1 MAAIFLIGRLILGAY
16 YLFGAYHHFSDT
28 STMAGYAG
36 SHGVPY
42 PTAAI
47 LVSGLLLA
55 IAGVTLVLG
64 LLPRVGVVALV
75 LFFLPVTFTMHQ
87 FWADTNAAARMADMV
102 NFTKNLALLGSSLM
116 FLAIPEPWP
125 YSLRRTVRWRVRAR
139 A

>member
-16 YLFGAYHHFSDT
+16 YLFSAYHHFSET
-28 STMAGYAG
+28 SMLAHYAA
-36 SHGVPY
+36 SRGVPY

-47 LVSGLLLA
+47 LASGLLLA
-55 IAGVTLVLG
+55 IAGVTLLLG
-64 LLPRVGVVALV
+64 VLPRVGVVALV
-75 LFFLPVTFTMHQ
+75 LFLLPVTFAMHP
-87 FWADTNAAARMADMV
+87 FWADTNPTARMGDLV

-125 YSLRRTVRWRVRAR
+125 YSLRRTVRWRVGAR